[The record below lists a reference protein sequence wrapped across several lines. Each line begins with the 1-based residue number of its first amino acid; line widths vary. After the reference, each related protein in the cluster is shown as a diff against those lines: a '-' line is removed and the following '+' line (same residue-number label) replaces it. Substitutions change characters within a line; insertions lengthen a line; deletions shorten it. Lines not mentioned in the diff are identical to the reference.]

1 MSEHAVLMELVEAVD
16 DVEPDWE
23 DALRRAGFMA
33 RRFPRRPPAERRPRR
48 RRIRRVL
55 VVAVLLLT
63 AAFAISALAAD
74 RPHRIVYWLFDRSP
88 ETYPQVQVPTLHPW
102 HEGQRAGFGPLIKTD
117 HGLEPRIMTVP
128 VLEGEVAGHRFEME
142 AFLTDVLNPNR
153 PPDLVVGFNPGGVP
167 KPYYGTNI
175 PAAAGGGFG
184 FPVYGLPRAF
194 PERDLHWVGWSLL
207 VPGPIASGG
216 GRGPKYLSGPA
227 ATNVRRVDLVSGD
240 GSVVSVPTF
249 PGPSSL
255 GVPVRL
261 WVAVLRLDH
270 LVQTIVPRDA
280 NGRALEQWHLDQAQ

>member
-1 MSEHAVLMELVEAVD
+1 VSEHALLMELVEPVD
-16 DVEPDWE
+16 GVEPDWD
-23 DALRRAGFMA
+23 DALRRAGFRA
-33 RRFPRRPPAERRPRR
+33 RHFPRRPPAERRPRR
-48 RRIRRVL
+48 RVL
-55 VVAVLLLT
+55 ALAALVLA

-88 ETYPQVQVPTLHPW
+88 ETFPQVQVPTLGRW
-102 HEGQRAGFGPLIKTD
+102 HEEKRAGFGPLIETD
-117 HGLEPRIMTVP
+117 HGLEPRVMTVP

-142 AFLTDVLNPNR
+142 AFLSDLMNPNR
-153 PPDLVVGFNPGGVP
+153 PPDFVVGFSPGGP
-167 KPYYGTNI
+167 SKPYYGTNV
-175 PAAAGGGFG
+175 PASGSGGWG

-194 PERDLHWVGWSLL
+194 PERDLHWVGWS
-207 VPGPIASGG
+207 VYIAGPIEPSGG
-216 GRGPKYLSGPA
+216 GTGPKYLSGPA
-227 ATNVRRVDLVSGD
+227 AANVRRVDLVSGD

-280 NGRALEQWHLDQAQ
+280 NGKALEHWRLDPAQ